1 MIEAKESK
9 ELHFIRPKDSY
20 RIKKLFTDFSAL
32 IHELTQKIN
41 TTIYNTEFSIAEETP
56 LPSD

>member
-9 ELHFIRPKDSY
+9 ELHFIRPKDSI

-32 IHELTQKIN
+32 IHELNQKIN
-41 TTIYNTEFSIAEETP
+41 MTMNTT
-56 LPSD
+56 